1 MSKDLEKEY
10 RALVNCEVPDLWA
23 RIEAG
28 LDDKDSSGIVHETRK
43 KNVLP
48 IKVWATVAA
57 ACVCVG
63 FIIPVMKAHMGGTKG
78 IRNDTAAAPEYVAE
92 NADGY
97 VAEEHLMA
105 DMNQAS
111 PRDESGSGA
120 GNNVDSAAEDAVITA
135 DAAYDKGVMAE
146 NAVEEVPEI
155 FSAKVEI
162 VDVNVAADSGV
173 LYKARV
179 VESESPE
186 LQEDTAI
193 MITASA
199 PENEEERLEKGSI
212 YDLRLQKDGAEALTY
227 SIVK

>member
-10 RALVNCEVPDLWA
+10 RALVNCEAPDLWA

-28 LDDKDSSGIVHETRK
+28 LDDKGSSGIACETRK
-43 KNVLP
+43 KNVFP

-63 FIIPVMKAHMGGTKG
+63 VIIPVMKTHLGGMKG
-78 IRNDTAAAPEYVAE
+78 IQNDTAAPQEYAAD

-97 VAEEHLMA
+97 APEEHLMA
-105 DMNQAS
+105 DMNQAA

-120 GNNVDSAAEDAVITA
+120 GVSMDSAAEDAVVTA
-135 DAAYDKGVMAE
+135 EAAYDKGGMAE
-146 NAVEEVPEI
+146 NAMEAVPEI

-162 VDVNVAADSGV
+162 VDVNVAAESGI
-173 LYKARV
+173 LYTARV
-179 VESESPE
+179 VESEDSE
-186 LQEDTAI
+186 LQDKSTI
-193 MITASA
+193 SIVASV
-199 PENEEERLEKGSI
+199 PENEEDRLEKGSI
-212 YDLRLQKDGAEALTY
+212 YDLRLREEDAGALTY